1 MKEKR
6 GGKPFGSKIY
16 KLGLTGCD
24 PREAKDKGSHC
35 FPGRKGVGVTMIRSL
50 PAGLAG
56 DGNSDNSS
64 HWHGVQMTSI
74 Q

>member
-24 PREAKDKGSHC
+24 PREAKDKGRHC
-35 FPGRKGVGVTMIRSL
+35 LPGRKGGRGYNDQVTASRS
-50 PAGLAG
+50 G
-56 DGNSDNSS
+56 
-64 HWHGVQMTSI
+64 W
-74 Q
+74 